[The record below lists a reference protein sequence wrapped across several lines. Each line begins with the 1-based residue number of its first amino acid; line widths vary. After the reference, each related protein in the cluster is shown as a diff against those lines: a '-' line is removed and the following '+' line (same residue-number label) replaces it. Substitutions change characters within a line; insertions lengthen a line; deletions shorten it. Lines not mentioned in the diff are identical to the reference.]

1 MSEKGGMS
9 PLYIL
14 DVYAIVYRSYFAFLS
29 RPLRNPS
36 GQNVSAVYGF
46 FKFLFS
52 LFEQRRPEAFAAVF
66 DSKGKTFRHEMYD
79 AYKATRQKTPEDL
92 ISQVPVVE
100 EILAALG
107 VPMLRREGYE
117 ADDVIATLARRCR
130 AEGRECYVISG
141 DKDLLQL
148 VGGSVRALRPQE
160 GFVFRELGPAEVEE
174 EWGVTPER
182 ILDYLSLTGDASDN
196 VPGVRGIGDKTAL
209 KLLGQFRTLEDI
221 YASLDEVK
229 PDSLKAKLE
238 AGRDDAALS
247 RKLITLADGIDLGMA
262 SLDEL
267 CLPRLDKAAAAPLFM
282 REGMRSLA
290 VGAAAAAPPQAPP
303 QAASARAPGR
313 SPAAQSSAG
322 PGLFDEED
330 AAAAPPPSA
339 EPAPAADP
347 ASRRTAADSAE
358 PAPRPAVETT
368 YACVATEEALASLV
382 DACIAAGAAAFD
394 TETDSL
400 DSLNARIV
408 GFSLSK
414 AAGESYYVPILSPD
428 AAALPIE
435 AAQRQLGRLFSSE
448 ALIVGHNVK
457 YDLHVMRGIGITVRN
472 RLFDTMVAAWI
483 LDAESNSFSLESL
496 SERMLGLSGITF
508 ESIVEKGKTFESVP
522 IETATRYAA
531 EDADFTFRLYLY
543 LKEELARQGLDGIFG
558 GLEMPLVPVL
568 AGMEEKGIVVNA
580 AELRAYGVELEAALA
595 DIERQVWALVGRE
608 FNLASTKQLQEV
620 LFTERKL
627 PAQKRTKTGYS
638 TDTSVLEEL
647 APLDPVPELIL
658 RQRTLAKLKN
668 TYVDTLADLAEKSG
682 RIHTTYIQTG
692 AATGRLSSKD
702 PNLQNIPIR
711 DEEGRRIRA
720 AFTAAPGCKLISA
733 DYSQIELVVMAHLSG
748 DENLIKAFR
757 EGVDIHRRTAAFI
770 FGIDEAEVTP
780 EHRRVAKTIN
790 FGVIYGMSAFRLA
803 RDLRIPNG
811 RAQGFID
818 AYFTTYSGIAR
829 FIAKTIAETEAT
841 GFTTTMFGRRRQ
853 IAAINSRNKTERQ
866 AAQRVAVNTPIQGSA
881 ADIVKRA
888 MLKVDAALAA
898 EMPEV
903 SMLLQV
909 HDELVLEAPE
919 ASVEAACALVKRE
932 MEAAAELSVPLRVS
946 VETAYSWGDMH

>member
-1 MSEKGGMS
+1 MSENGGKS

-52 LFEQRRPEAFAAVF
+52 LFEQRKPEAFAAVF

-100 EILAALG
+100 EILVALG

-117 ADDVIATLARRCR
+117 ADDVIATLARRCQ
-130 AEGRECYVISG
+130 AEDRECYVISG

-160 GFVFRELGPAEVEE
+160 GFVFRELGPAEVAE

-247 RKLITLADGIDLGMA
+247 RKLITLADAIDLGMA

-267 CLPRLDKAAAAPLFM
+267 RVARLDKAAAAPIFM

-290 VGAAAAAPPQAPP
+290 VGGAAAALPPAPPPAAAAKAPRQAP
-303 QAASARAPGR
+303 
-313 SPAAQSSAG
+313 SAG
-322 PGLFDEED
+322 PGLFDDEADEKSGAAEQAPMPAD
-330 AAAAPPPSA
+330 EPAAAAAAP
-339 EPAPAADP
+339 EPAEKL
-347 ASRRTAADSAE
+347 S
-358 PAPRPAVETT
+358 AVETS
-368 YACVATEEALASLV
+368 YSCIATEEALASLV

-414 AAGESYYVPILSPD
+414 AAGESFYVPLQSPN
-428 AAALPIE
+428 ATSLPID

-448 ALIVGHNVK
+448 TLVVGHNVK
-457 YDLHVMRGIGITVRN
+457 YDLHVMRGIGITVKN

-496 SERMLGLSGITF
+496 SERVLGLSGITF
-508 ESIVEKGKTFESVP
+508 DSIVEKGKTFDSVP

-531 EDADFTFRLYLY
+531 EDADFTLRLYLY
-543 LKEELARQGLDGIFG
+543 LKEELARQSLDGIFG

-580 AELRAYGVELEAALA
+580 AELRAYGVELESALA
-595 DIERQVWALVGRE
+595 DIEKQVWALVGHE

-682 RIHTTYIQTG
+682 RVHTTYIQTG

-711 DEEGRRIRA
+711 DEEGRRIRT
-720 AFTAAPGCKLISA
+720 AFTAAPGCRLISA

-748 DENLIKAFR
+748 DENLIKAFK

-829 FIAKTIAETEAT
+829 FIAKTIAETEAS

-888 MLKVDAALAA
+888 MLKVDSALAA
-898 EMPEV
+898 ELPEV

-909 HDELVLEAPE
+909 HDELVFEAPE
-919 ASVEAACALVKRE
+919 ASVEAACTLVKRE
-932 MEAAAELSVPLRVS
+932 MESAAELSVPLRVS
-946 VETAYSWGDMH
+946 IETAYSWGDMH

>member
-1 MSEKGGMS
+1 MSENGGQM

-46 FKFLFS
+46 FKFIFS

-117 ADDVIATLARRCR
+117 ADDVIATLAMRCR

-267 CLPRLDKAAAAPLFM
+267 RVTRLDKAAAAPIFM

-290 VGAAAAAPPQAPP
+290 AGGAAAAPQPAPP
-303 QAASARAPGR
+303 QAAAAKAPKR
-313 SPAAQSSAG
+313 TPSAG
-322 PGLFDEED
+322 PGLFDEAGEET
-330 AAAAPPPSA
+330 AAETSGA
-339 EPAPAADP
+339 PAPELA
-347 ASRRTAADSAE
+347 TAAIAT
-358 PAPRPAVETT
+358 APVPESLPAVETS
-368 YACVATEEALASLV
+368 YACVTSEEALASLV

-400 DSLNARIV
+400 DSLSARIV

-414 AAGESYYVPILSPD
+414 APGESFYVPIRSPD

-435 AAQRQLGRLFSSE
+435 AAQRQLGRLFASE
-448 ALIVGHNVK
+448 ALIVGHNIK
-457 YDLHVMRGIGITVRN
+457 YDLHVMRGIGLTVKN
-472 RLFDTMVAAWI
+472 RLFDTMIAAWI

-508 ESIVEKGKTFESVP
+508 ESIVEKGKTFDSVP

-543 LKEELARQGLDGIFG
+543 LKDELARQGLDGIFA

-580 AELRAYGVELEAALA
+580 TELRAYGVELEAALA
-595 DIERQVWALVGRE
+595 DIEKQVWGLVGHE

-682 RIHTTYIQTG
+682 RVHTTYIQTG

-748 DENLIKAFR
+748 DENLIKAFK

-770 FGIDEAEVTP
+770 FGIDESEVTP

-829 FIAKTIAETEAT
+829 FIAKTIAETEAS

-853 IAAINSRNKTERQ
+853 IASINSRNKTERQ

-919 ASVEAACALVKRE
+919 AFVEAAGALVKRE
-932 MEAAAELSVPLRVS
+932 MESAAELSVPLRVS